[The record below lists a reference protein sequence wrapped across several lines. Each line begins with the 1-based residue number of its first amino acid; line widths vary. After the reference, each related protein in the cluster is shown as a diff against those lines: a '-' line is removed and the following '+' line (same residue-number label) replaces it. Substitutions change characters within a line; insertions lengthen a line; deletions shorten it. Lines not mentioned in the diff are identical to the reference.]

1 MSEADRRTTDV
12 CAPIVDAAHRLI
24 TEQGPGFIGA
34 NFDYIKELRSNGIH
48 GINCSDLVSD
58 VFKGGNSTPEV
69 MAEARVL
76 KIRPD
81 AAEELKSVFPSADSL
96 MKELDRNHDGKIS
109 KKEVVNRG
117 LELFQINESGV
128 GDKRT
133 RAELEAL
140 GPVYGY
146 LRYKG
151 VFDSGNKS
159 DPNTTKEELERVF
172 YKEHRQK

>member
-1 MSEADRRTTDV
+1 MSEVDRRTIDS
-12 CAPIVDAAHRLI
+12 CAPIVDAANRLSK
-24 TEQGPGFIGA
+24 EQGLGTIGA
-34 NFDYIKELRSNGIH
+34 NFDFVKELASNRIN

-58 VFKGGNSTPEV
+58 VFKGGNSPPEV
-69 MAEARVL
+69 MAENRVL

-81 AAEELKSVFPSADSL
+81 AKEALRSVFPSADSL

-109 KKEVVNRG
+109 KKEVINRG
-117 LELFQINESGV
+117 LELFQINESGS

-151 VFDSGNKS
+151 VFDSDNKS
-159 DPNTTKEELERVF
+159 DPKTTKEELKRVF